1 MHEGIE
7 ERFYKAMTIVSTSG
21 PQEYADYLHGII
33 LFGIIAAILLWIAKS
48 RRYFVLPYS
57 AGKEKPSDVNF
68 KTVLAVFA
76 IYLGMTMLVAPI
88 AAYLVNATYTTILKK
103 SPPLVAMGWVQL
115 FVLGGIFLLFYLF
128 SLTQGTG
135 KFKKIWKDW
144 SIPHPKPILTDI
156 LMGILSWFI
165 AFPLVIA
172 VGQLTD
178 MLLYYFFGFQNYE
191 QVAVHYLKKALDSP
205 PLLFVALFT
214 ILLAAP
220 VIEEFIFRGC
230 LQTFFKRYMSPV
242 KAILLTA
249 FCFALFHFS
258 TSQGVGNISLVATLF
273 TFAFFLGFIYE
284 RQASLFASIALHMT
298 FNFVS
303 TMRIIFFNDG

>member
-1 MHEGIE
+1 MHEGIIE
-7 ERFYKAMTIVSTSG
+7 SFFKAMSLASG
-21 PQEYADYLHGII
+21 SQEYADYLHSII

-48 RRYFVLPYS
+48 RGYFALPYS
-57 AGKEKPSDVNF
+57 VGKEKPSHVNF
-68 KTVLAVFA
+68 KTVFAVFA
-76 IYLGMTMLVAPI
+76 IYLGMTMLVAPM
-88 AAYLVNATYTTILKK
+88 AAYLVNTTYTTILKRK
-103 SPPLVAMGWVQL
+103 PPLVAIGWVQL
-115 FVLGGIFLLFYLF
+115 FALAGIFLLFYLF
-128 SLTQGTG
+128 SLSQGVE

-144 SIPHPKPILTDI
+144 SIPHPKPVLTDV
-156 LMGILSWFI
+156 LMGVVSWFI

-191 QVAVHYLKKALDSP
+191 QVAVHYLKKALHSP
-205 PLLFVALFT
+205 PMLVVALFT

-242 KAILLTA
+242 KAILVTA
-249 FCFALFHFS
+249 LCFALFHFAP
-258 TSQGVGNISLVATLF
+258 SQGVGNISLVATLF